1 MGTVHR
7 PCDSGLRHR
16 LKYAGKQDIPGQAS
30 SAKHLTTAGQYAD
43 ATASSQ
49 PQRALDF
56 VASRTS
62 QAAADI
68 DMRLS
73 AISPFSWPLCVSKI
87 HPSGDFRDAKSQST
101 AAPNFPSVP
110 LSSPAK
116 PPTVPLS
123 TPAKPPSVP
132 LSSPPKPSTVPLSTP
147 RKPPSVLILLRPV
160 LRSKVP
166 DTFYPNHAPPPRPHR
181 LLDPNR
187 YARRTD
193 CRSGRAEGLCCP
205 LQYPPAFQAFGGPL
219 FLGLVELGH
228 RRDTRRQDDPG
239 LFRFGENVDIGR

>member
-110 LSSPAK
+110 LSSP
-116 PPTVPLS
+116 
-123 TPAKPPSVP
+123 
-132 LSSPPKPSTVPLSTP
+132 PKPSTVPLSTP

-166 DTFYPNHAPPPRPHR
+166 DTFYPNHAPAFNHR
-181 LLDPNR
+181 APTACSILIATLAGQIVGQAGPKG
-187 YARRTD
+187 YAVLFSIRQ
-193 CRSGRAEGLCCP
+193 RSRLSADHCSWAL
-205 LQYPPAFQAFGGPL
+205 
-219 FLGLVELGH
+219 
-228 RRDTRRQDDPG
+228 
-239 LFRFGENVDIGR
+239 